1 MERQET
7 VPDDTKTKIELLVKQ
22 ITALNDQ
29 QETLNREASLWAKKR
44 DVMHRRIKDL
54 REQAKEL
61 REQRDQIN
69 NEVRELKNRR
79 NRTQATAKTQIDQ
92 VEKLRKKLHRLQKT
106 RPKESLNSL
115 LEQKE
120 RLEWQLQTT
129 SLTIQEEQPLV
140 EKISQLETQIINHQ
154 RLSEIRQEAN
164 QLESKIRLMSTEA
177 ELLHRDLST
186 SACKS
191 QELHKKMIEAGSEGD
206 TLQQEA
212 DHLHERFLQFKGKA
226 QDNYGEARAL
236 ERELNALERASR
248 EKEEKKKALQR
259 EDRRKN
265 LRKEALEKLKKGE
278 KLTLSEF
285 KLVGEEEPDQ
295 SS

>member
-1 MERQET
+1 
-7 VPDDTKTKIELLVKQ
+7 
-22 ITALNDQ
+22 
-29 QETLNREASLWAKKR
+29 
-44 DVMHRRIKDL
+44 
-54 REQAKEL
+54 
-61 REQRDQIN
+61 
-69 NEVRELKNRR
+69 
-79 NRTQATAKTQIDQ
+79 
-92 VEKLRKKLHRLQKT
+92 
-106 RPKESLNSL
+106 
-115 LEQKE
+115 
-120 RLEWQLQTT
+120 
-129 SLTIQEEQPLV
+129 
-140 EKISQLETQIINHQ
+140 
-154 RLSEIRQEAN
+154 
-164 QLESKIRLMSTEA
+164 
-177 ELLHRDLST
+177 
-186 SACKS
+186 
-191 QELHKKMIEAGSEGD
+191 MIEAGSEGD